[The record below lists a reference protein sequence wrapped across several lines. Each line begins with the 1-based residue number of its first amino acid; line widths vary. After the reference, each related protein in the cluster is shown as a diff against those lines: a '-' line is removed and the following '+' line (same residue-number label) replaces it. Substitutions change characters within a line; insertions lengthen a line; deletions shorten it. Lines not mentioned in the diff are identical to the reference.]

1 MAGMPLEGIRITDIG
16 TALAIP
22 VATKFLADYGA
33 EVIKVE
39 SFSHL
44 DSARVG
50 PYTDNEIGEKYWER
64 GVPYMT
70 ANANKLDIALDLN
83 KPRGKEIFKELVRR
97 SDVVTENFPPR
108 VMKNFGL
115 DYPVLKEVKPD
126 LIMISSSGYGQT
138 GPWMNY
144 GAYGWGLEPMSG
156 ISQVTGYQ
164 EGLPLRSSIPYN
176 DYLGAMNAVVLI
188 MAALEYRRNTGK
200 GMYIDFSQY
209 EVGVFAVGETILD
222 YSMNQRV
229 QTRMGNRHPSM
240 APHGCYRC
248 SGNDK
253 WVVIAVSSDEEW
265 QALCQAMG
273 NPAWAKDEKFADA
286 LSRWKNQDELDRLIE
301 EWTTT
306 QDHYEVMRVLQ
317 AAGVPAG
324 AVLNGK
330 EQALDPHLKER
341 DYYWVHK
348 HPVVGTRAL
357 AGPWSK
363 LSKTPAI
370 MRMPPPTLG
379 QHNEQVLSELL
390 GMSKEEIAELA
401 SEGIISTKPVG
412 EAELPPGY
420 MPVMPIAL
428 GMEAG
433 LISEYDENYR
443 EILGLPQE

>member
-1 MAGMPLEGIRITDIG
+1 MARMSLEGIRITDIG

-39 SFSHL
+39 SFAHI

-50 PYTDNEIGEKYWER
+50 PYTDNEPGEKYWER
-64 GVPYMT
+64 GVPYMP
-70 ANANKLDIALDLN
+70 ANANKLSIALDLN
-83 KPRGKEIFKELVRR
+83 KPRGREIFKELVRI
-97 SDVVTENFPPR
+97 SDIVTENFPPR

-126 LIMISSSGYGQT
+126 LIMISSCGYGQS

-164 EGLPLRSSIPYN
+164 DGPPLRSSIPYN
-176 DYLGAMNAVVLI
+176 DFLGAMNAALLI
-188 MAALEYRRNTGK
+188 MAALEYRGKTGK
-200 GMYIDFSQY
+200 GMYIDLSQY
-209 EVGVFAVGETILD
+209 EVGVCGVGETILD

-248 SGNDK
+248 SGDDK

-273 NPAWAKDEKFADA
+273 NPTWAKDEKFADT

-301 EWTTT
+301 EWTSP

-317 AAGVPAG
+317 AAGVAAG
-324 AVLNGK
+324 AVLNSK
-330 EQALDPHLKER
+330 EQALDPHLRER
-341 DYYWVHK
+341 DYYWIHK
-348 HPVVGTRAL
+348 HPEVGTRAFP
-357 AGPWSK
+357 APWAK
-363 LSKTPAI
+363 LSKTPGI

-379 QHNEQVLSELL
+379 QHNEQVLSKLL
-390 GMSKEEIAELA
+390 GMSEQEIAELA
-401 SEGIISTKPVG
+401 SEGIIGTRPVG
-412 EAELPPGY
+412 VAELPPSY
-420 MPVMPIAL
+420 MPVVPIPIAMAIGAL
-428 GMEAG
+428 
-433 LISEYDENYR
+433 SEHDENYR
-443 EILGLPQE
+443 EILGLPED